1 MLDFILDFLFPKKCV
16 GCGEEGSYFC
26 EKCCNEIDF
35 CQPVLVRMKAGPL
48 EGVVAAGKYQGTLK
62 EAIHIFKY
70 EKVKDLADSLSEIL
84 AKVLRNKNIDFL
96 QEYSFIPVPLFSKKE
111 KERGFNQSE
120 LLGERLAEKSKIKLS
135 LDVLL
140 KSKDTPAQMGLKKKV
155 REKNLFGAFTIKDRR
170 EVRGKN
176 IVLLDDVMTTGATL
190 YECAKVLRR
199 AGAKKVFGL
208 ILAR

>member
-16 GCGEEGSYFC
+16 GCNEEGSYFC

-120 LLGERLAEKSKIKLS
+120 LHLDALKEKINIKCVPQALEKIKDTLPQMS
-135 LDVLL
+135 L
-140 KSKDTPAQMGLKKKV
+140 KRKERG
-155 REKNLFGAFTIKDRR
+155 KNLFGAFAVKDRR

-190 YECAKVLRR
+190 HECAKVLRR